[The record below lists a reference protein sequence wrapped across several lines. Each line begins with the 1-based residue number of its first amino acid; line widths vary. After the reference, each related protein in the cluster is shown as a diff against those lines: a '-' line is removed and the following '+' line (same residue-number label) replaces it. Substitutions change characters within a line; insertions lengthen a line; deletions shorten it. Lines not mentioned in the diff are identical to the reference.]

1 MSFATVWM
9 NLDIGILSES
19 QIDED
24 KYDITFMWNL
34 KI

>member
-19 QIDED
+19 LIGKD

-34 KI
+34 RI